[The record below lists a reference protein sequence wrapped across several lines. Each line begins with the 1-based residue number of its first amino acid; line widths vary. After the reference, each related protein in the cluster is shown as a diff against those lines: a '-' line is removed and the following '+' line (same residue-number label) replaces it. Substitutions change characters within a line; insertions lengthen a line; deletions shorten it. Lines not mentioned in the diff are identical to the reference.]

1 MENLMKKIVTGIA
14 YTWLVLAVVI
24 GTAGFVT
31 FVGNSFDKL
40 DMSLSDIK
48 QATVNVATVA
58 AQAKSKPTLDN
69 KISKVVADNKESV
82 VYIEIS
88 IKDEYKEEADRR
100 GASGGGLGTGW
111 FVRVDDDYSYI
122 VTNHHVIE
130 AKLKADKYLN
140 LRVYD
145 MITPWGHDTEIVG
158 YDEIADLAVLKIKTV
173 PQLNWRALKW
183 ADHAQTEPGDS
194 VVVIGHGMGLPWSM
208 SSGIVTATDRWM
220 VRQMNLMIQSDAV
233 VNKGNSGGPML
244 NLDGEVIGVVD
255 AILDP
260 GGKQSDSAAYAG
272 VSLVIAGFQAERAV
286 NQIIAFGEANY
297 PYFDFKVAN
306 PEREDYVMQWG
317 DVYDQSMVIVDSAP
331 EGTKAYDAGLREG
344 DYLVALDG
352 KRLTG
357 MVSLVRLVLHHNA
370 GDIVEFVVN
379 RNGEEHTISYE
390 LENFKDYQE

>member
-1 MENLMKKIVTGIA
+1 MLTRVYLVIA
-14 YTWLVLAVVI
+14 IVVI
-24 GTAGFVT
+24 AIAFVA
-31 FVGNSFDKL
+31 FMSNAFSKFDT
-40 DMSLSDIK
+40 SLSNIK
-48 QATVNVATVA
+48 QATADAATVA
-58 AQAKSKPTLDN
+58 DQASKKLTLDN
-69 KISKVVADNKESV
+69 KISSVVENHKASV

-88 IKDEYKEEADRR
+88 VKEEYQEIAKER
-100 GASGGGLGTGW
+100 GMNPGGLGTGW
-111 FVRVDDDYSYI
+111 FVRVDDDYSYV
-122 VTNHHVIE
+122 VTNHHVID
-130 AKLKADKYLN
+130 AKLKADEYLN
-140 LRVYD
+140 LSIYD
-145 MITPWGHDTEIVG
+145 MVTPWAHETEIVG
-158 YDEIADLAVLKIKTV
+158 YDEISDLAVLKIKTV
-173 PQLNWRALKW
+173 PQLKWKALKW
-183 ADHAQTEPGDS
+183 ADHTTTSPGDS

-220 VRQMNLMIQSDAV
+220 VRPMNMMIQSDAV

-260 GGKQSDSAAYAG
+260 GGRQSDSAAYAG

-286 NQIIAFGEANY
+286 DQIIAFGAANY

-317 DVYDQSMVIVDSAP
+317 NDYDQSMVIIDSAE
-331 EGTKAYDAGLREG
+331 EGTKAYVSGLREG
-344 DYLVALDG
+344 DYLVSMNG

-357 MVSLVRLVLHHNA
+357 MVSLVRMVLHHNA